1 MANATLP
8 QLLGA
13 DCRRLLEENDEE
25 EAVSEF
31 RFDQD
36 ISRVRSRRENRLC
49 AASLQHAYE
58 SLRVQ
63 FPGTVENPVGSMFF
77 GELIEVSN
85 MYDLSTVGVE
95 RLARIFLAGSAQQAY
110 FQIRSEK
117 GSLLAVEILAQMF
130 QPEVRGV
137 CNKSEIRE
145 WRLNVR
151 YDVQGQLQALQLL
164 FMTGIAKYASDE
176 VLLLV
181 KSKAMDSIHLST
193 KRVLDTAE
201 SRHRQLRGGVMPL
214 SVFSK
219 ELTNALEA

>member
-13 DCRRLLEENDEE
+13 DCRRLLDEDDEE

-58 SLRVQ
+58 SLGVQ

-95 RLARIFLAGSAQQAY
+95 RLRCVYTIVQSHKIACRDDLPGQPAG
-110 FQIRSEK
+110 I
-117 GSLLAVEILAQMF
+117 
-130 QPEVRGV
+130 
-137 CNKSEIRE
+137 KSR
-145 WRLNVR
+145 
-151 YDVQGQLQALQLL
+151 
-164 FMTGIAKYASDE
+164 
-176 VLLLV
+176 
-181 KSKAMDSIHLST
+181 
-193 KRVLDTAE
+193 
-201 SRHRQLRGGVMPL
+201 
-214 SVFSK
+214 
-219 ELTNALEA
+219 